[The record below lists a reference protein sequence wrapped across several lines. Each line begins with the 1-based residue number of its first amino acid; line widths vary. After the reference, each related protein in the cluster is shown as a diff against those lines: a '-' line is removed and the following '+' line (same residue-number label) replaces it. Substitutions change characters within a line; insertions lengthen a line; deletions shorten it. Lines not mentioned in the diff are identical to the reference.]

1 MRFNPNINAAV
12 TSDIQ
17 QSEQNLQSAFQQVST
32 GLRVNSDSDDPAAS
46 AALVELQAQA
56 SNIDQYTAN
65 ADSVISQAQTAD
77 GVVTSVVS
85 LLNQAVTLGTE
96 GANSTSSTST
106 RSAISQQ
113 VQGLL
118 SSVVGLA
125 NTTYQGISLFG
136 GTVSGQTAF
145 VADPTSST
153 GYTYKGNDSVSKVA
167 VGDSLSV
174 QVNIPGSTLFTS
186 SSGNVLGA
194 LSGLVTAL
202 NSGTS
207 AQIGTATAA
216 VTTALNYVTE
226 QHTVY
231 GNTINQLNSQE
242 TYLSQEKVT
251 LTTRETSLVGIDA
264 ATAAENLSQAE
275 TANSSVLA
283 AAAKVIQ
290 NSLLN
295 YLQSS

>member
-17 QSEQNLQSAFQQVST
+17 QSEQNLQTAFQQVST

-46 AALVELQAQA
+46 AALVQLQAQA
-56 SNIDQYTAN
+56 ANIDQYTTN
-65 ADSVISQAQTAD
+65 ADSVVSQAQTAD
-77 GVVTSVVS
+77 SVVTSVVS
-85 LLNQAVTLGTE
+85 LLNQAVTLGTQ
-96 GANSTSSTST
+96 GANSTSSTT
-106 RSAISQQ
+106 ARSAISQE

-136 GTVSGQTAF
+136 GTVSGQAAF
-145 VADPTSST
+145 VADSTSST
-153 GYTYKGNDSVSKVA
+153 GYTYQGNSSVNRVS
-167 VGDSLSV
+167 VGDSLTV
-174 QVNIPGSTLFTS
+174 QVNIPGSTLFTNS
-186 SSGNVLGA
+186 NGNVLSA
-194 LSGLVTAL
+194 LSGLATAL
-202 NSGTS
+202 TSGTS

-226 QHTVY
+226 QHTIY

-242 TYLSQEKVT
+242 TYLSQEQVT
-251 LTTRETSLVGIDA
+251 LTSRETSLVGIDA
-264 ATAAENLSQAE
+264 ATAAENLSQTE

-295 YLQSS
+295 YLQ